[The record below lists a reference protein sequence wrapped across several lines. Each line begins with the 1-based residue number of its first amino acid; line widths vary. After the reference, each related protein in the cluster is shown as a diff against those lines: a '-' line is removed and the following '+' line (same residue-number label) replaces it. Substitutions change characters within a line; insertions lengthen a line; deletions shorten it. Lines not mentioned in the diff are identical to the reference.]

1 MPLPGSFPAF
11 GGEGLQAAAD
21 SEGGT
26 VVFSRLAG
34 GILDILRS
42 FRGEYLSGEEIARQ
56 MSVSRTAI
64 WKHVRELRELGYGV
78 SAGGKLGYRL
88 DSIPDRLYPA
98 EVRAGLGTQ
107 FIGRADIH
115 YYREVTS
122 TNEVA
127 RDLGEQGAPAG
138 TVVVAEAQVQGRGRL
153 RRSWWSPPEKGV
165 WMSVLLR
172 PELLPGE
179 VFLLSFAT
187 AVAVARA
194 IGRLLPLEAH
204 IKWPNDILVGGKKV
218 AGILL
223 EVKAELDQVHYV
235 VVGMGLNVNQE
246 EADFPPE
253 LRSRATSL
261 RQAAG
266 QPVARVP
273 LVREILAG
281 LEDEYFGLARGEG
294 ERLWQEW
301 RNLDITVGRPV
312 EVVTSAGSC
321 SGLAAGVTREG
332 RLVLRLPGGEIQEF
346 AAGDV
351 TLAGSRWNPDIP

>member
-1 MPLPGSFPAF
+1 M
-11 GGEGLQAAAD
+11 QAAA
-21 SEGGT
+21 GGAGGA

-34 GILDILRS
+34 EILDILRA
-42 FRGEYLSGEEIARQ
+42 RPGEYVSGEEIARQ
-56 MSVSRTAI
+56 MSVTRTAI
-64 WKHVRELRELGYGV
+64 WKHIRELREFGYGI

-98 EVRAGLGTQ
+98 EIQAGLTTQ
-107 FIGRADIH
+107 FIGRAGIH
-115 YYREVTS
+115 YYREVGS
-122 TNEVA
+122 TNEIA
-127 RDLGEQGAPAG
+127 RELGEQGAPAG

-153 RRSWWSPPEKGV
+153 RRSWWSPPEKGI

-172 PELLPGE
+172 PGLPPGE

-194 IGRLLPLEAH
+194 IGSLLPLEVR

-223 EVKAELDQVHYV
+223 EIKAELDQVHYV
-235 VVGMGLNVNQE
+235 VAGIGLNANQE
-246 EADFPPE
+246 EVDFPSE

-261 RQAAG
+261 RQAFG
-266 QPVARVP
+266 RPVSRVH
-273 LVREILAG
+273 LAREILTS
-281 LEDEYFGLARGEG
+281 LEEEYLSLGHGGR

-301 RNLDITVGRPV
+301 RQFDVTIGRQV
-312 EVVTSAGSC
+312 EVVTGTEVYA
-321 SGLAAGVTREG
+321 GLATGITPEG
-332 RLVLRLPGGEIQEF
+332 KLVLKLPGGEVAEF

-351 TLAGSRWNPDIP
+351 TLAGVRGNPAT